1 MREGGGGEGG
11 VEGAGEREAHM
22 CHGAC
27 VEVSGQLLGVGSLL
41 PFWALGIELRL
52 PKLLQQAVLPTQPSC

>member
-1 MREGGGGEGG
+1 
-11 VEGAGEREAHM
+11 M

>member
-1 MREGGGGEGG
+1 MNERNKVEEEEEGG
-11 VEGAGEREAHM
+11 VEGAGGREAHM

-41 PFWALGIELRL
+41 PLWALGIELRL
-52 PKLLQQAVLPTQPSC
+52 PKLLAASS